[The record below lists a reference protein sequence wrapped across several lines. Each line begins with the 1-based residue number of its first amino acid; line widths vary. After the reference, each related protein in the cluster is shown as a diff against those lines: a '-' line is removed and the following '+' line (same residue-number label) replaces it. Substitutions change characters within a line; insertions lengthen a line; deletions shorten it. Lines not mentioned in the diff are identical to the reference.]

1 MDSPTQTL
9 PGSLPPPPAAGSP
22 DPTPMVPQG
31 TPPAAAVVVGGTLNE
46 GDAGELARTRAERD
60 ELRARLSTLESKPA
74 AAPVQDQDDGD
85 WFSKL

>member
-1 MDSPTQTL
+1 
-9 PGSLPPPPAAGSP
+9 
-22 DPTPMVPQG
+22 MVPQG

-60 ELRARLSTLESKPA
+60 ELRARITALETKPA
-74 AAPVQDQDDGD
+74 AAPAEDEDGDGD